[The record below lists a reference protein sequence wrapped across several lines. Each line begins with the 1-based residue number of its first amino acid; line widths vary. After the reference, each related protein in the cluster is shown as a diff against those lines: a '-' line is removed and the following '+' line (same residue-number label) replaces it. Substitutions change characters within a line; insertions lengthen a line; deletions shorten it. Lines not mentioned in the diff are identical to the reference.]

1 VVELR
6 QCIEGRGDHWST
18 CHVLEVGG
26 ETTRW
31 GTWGGGGAQPT

>member
-6 QCIEGRGDHWST
+6 QCIESRGDHWST
-18 CHVLEVGG
+18 RHGLEVGG
-26 ETTRW
+26 ETTWR